1 MFWSQNVHLDY
12 LFFKL
17 KKSNCPI
24 FIFNILSCLSSSSVF
39 IWIHLNIKNKLGNI
53 QWLQQNK
60 LAGVASNHFLMAN
73 SFSCCWKRFSKW
85 TTNYCRLRALAANS
99 LFAKSL
105 STFCLS
111 YCKLELHIITLFKM
125 RQNFPT

>member
-1 MFWSQNVHLDY
+1 MFWSQKVHLDY
-12 LFFKL
+12 LFYKS
-17 KKSNCPI
+17 KKSICLI

-39 IWIHLNIKNKLGNI
+39 ICFHLEIKELGNI
-53 QWLQQNK
+53 QGLQQNK
-60 LAGVASNHFLMAN
+60 LAGVASNHFLMVN

-105 STFCLS
+105 STFCLL
-111 YCKLELHIITLFKM
+111 YCKLELHIIIMFFKM
-125 RQNFPT
+125 RQKFPT

>member
-12 LFFKL
+12 LFYKL
-17 KKSNCPI
+17 KITNCLI
-24 FIFNILSCLSSSSVF
+24 FFFNILSSLSSSSVL
-39 IWIHLNIKNKLGNI
+39 ICIHLKIKELGNI

-105 STFCLS
+105 STFCLL
-111 YCKLELHIITLFKM
+111 YCKFELHIITFFKM